1 MKISYKEII
10 NYYKGDEMDSKGEL
24 EQKKEIPTLDDAKFK
39 ILFTELTQDTLEKIK
54 RNPFW
59 NEYTKDSKQKM
70 ISKYFDTKI
79 KRAKYNTAQYSPDDK
94 LTFIDRVLKS
104 VV

>member
-1 MKISYKEII
+1 M
-10 NYYKGDEMDSKGEL
+10 NSKGKLRTE
-24 EQKKEIPTLDDAKFK
+24 KGVEIPTLDDIKFK
-39 ILFTELTQDTLEKIK
+39 GIFADLAQETLEKIK

-70 ISKYFDTKI
+70 ISKYFDNKV
-79 KRAKYNTAQYSPDDK
+79 KRMKYNSTEYSENDK
-94 LTFIDRVLKS
+94 LSFIDRVLKS